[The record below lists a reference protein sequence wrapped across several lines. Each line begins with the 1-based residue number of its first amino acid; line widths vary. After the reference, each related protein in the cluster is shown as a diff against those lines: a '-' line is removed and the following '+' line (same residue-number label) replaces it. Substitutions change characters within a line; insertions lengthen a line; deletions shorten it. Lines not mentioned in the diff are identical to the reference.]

1 MSNGNKNMPA
11 EPWLREIDL
20 GVHPALAQ
28 PVFALEQVL
37 EDLAAHTAGLTDEQ
51 VWISPNGLT
60 PLGFH
65 LRHIAGSTERLTTYL
80 RGDQLTEAQITQM
93 KEEKAPGLTREVLL
107 GNITAAVR
115 EAQSAIRTLNPD
127 KLGEPRFIGRKRIR
141 TTAIGLAIH
150 IGEHAQ
156 RHTGQAI
163 TTGQI
168 IQLGVVGVQGLEPR
182 TPSL

>member
-1 MSNGNKNMPA
+1 MNS

-28 PVFALEQVL
+28 PIFALEQVL
-37 EDLAAHTAGLTDEQ
+37 EDLEHHTAGLTDSQ
-51 VWISPNGLT
+51 VWITPHGLT

-65 LRHIAGSTERLTTYL
+65 LRHIAGSTDRLTTYL
-80 RGDQLTEAQITQM
+80 RGDQLSEAQLAQL
-93 KEEKAPGLTREVLL
+93 KEEKAPGPTRVELL
-107 GNITAAVR
+107 GGIGDAVR
-115 EAQSAIRTLNPD
+115 DAQAAIRTLDPD

-141 TTAIGLAIH
+141 TNVIALAIH

-163 TTGQI
+163 TTCHVIRNTAGQN
-168 IQLGVVGVQGLEPR
+168 
-182 TPSL
+182 